1 METALA
7 THKSA
12 IKRHRQSLKRRDRN
26 RHIRV
31 GMGTLVKRFRAAI
44 DAKDAGLA
52 TTSFAAAER
61 SIRRAAT
68 KGIIPKQRA
77 SRHIS
82 RLAKALNGVASS

>member
-1 METALA
+1 
-7 THKSA
+7 
-12 IKRHRQSLKRRDRN
+12 
-26 RHIRV
+26 
-31 GMGTLVKRFRAAI
+31 MGTLVKRFRAAI